1 MGAEQI
7 RDILHHRIEQA
18 DEHFLQAMLIMVE
31 AYAAQND
38 LEDAFDTAG
47 YQAGQPITIDQ
58 LKAKVSRAE
67 AQIDQGDFLTT
78 DELRQEAA
86 GWLSESTK

>member
-18 DEHFLQAMLIMVE
+18 DEHFLQAMLVMVE
-31 AYAAQND
+31 AYTAQND

-47 YQAGQPITIDQ
+47 YQAV
-58 LKAKVSRAE
+58 LY
-67 AQIDQGDFLTT
+67 
-78 DELRQEAA
+78 
-86 GWLSESTK
+86 WLEVGLNERVRWMKTEKFRERV